1 MNVINDLKQI
11 LRRIDGKGYKAYKDL
26 ENSFEF
32 PGFTMHLDHVQGD
45 PFAAPS
51 AIRVRIP
58 LGETSVPESVL
69 QSPELI
75 LATEDYLT
83 RLFQRNTQKICRG
96 IRGTGNSGQISIQ
109 QCGQEILKRSSA
121 VLTPDFLEFRFYAA
135 LPARGR
141 SVLGAVAEVMLL
153 KEIPDIVQLSCRFD
167 RTIQNQLVLH
177 AHTFV
182 DFRHIQNSLEGL
194 GLVAFVPNGA
204 VLPRRSGIDD
214 RPLKAPEETVIP
226 FRAPEGLEVRI
237 QTPHSGTVSGMGIPR
252 GVTVIAGG
260 GFHGKSTLLNALMR
274 SVYGHIPMDGREQV
288 AARQNAVKIRAE
300 DGRSIRQVNISP
312 FIREL
317 PYSKDTTSFTT
328 ENASGSTSQAANIM
342 EALEAGA
349 SVLLIDEDT
358 SATNFMIRDERM
370 RHVVRKEPITPLIDV
385 IRSLYADHGVSS
397 ILVTGGAGDYFSV
410 ADTVILMEDYLP
422 YNVTESAT
430 AGTTS
435 SDHPLQ
441 LPDFGKRKL
450 KLPSA
455 FKGRREKFAARGTD
469 SLLIGKN
476 TVDVRAVEQIV
487 ETSQAEGIAFLLKQ
501 YQEATAQ
508 SNKPMVEIVRQI
520 HQRFSSTGFQFLK
533 RGNLSV
539 PRELEVI
546 FTINRVREASTMPE
560 SDGRNAAAGDDE
572 SSQADQ

>member
-32 PGFTMHLDHVQGD
+32 PGFTLHLDHVQGD

-51 AIRVRIP
+51 AIRVRVP
-58 LGETSVPESVL
+58 FEGTSVPESML

-75 LATEDYLT
+75 LAAEDYLT
-83 RLFQRNTQKICRG
+83 RLFHRNTQKICRG

-109 QCGQEILKRSSA
+109 HCGQEILKRSSA

-141 SVLGAVAEVMLL
+141 SVLGSVAETMLL
-153 KEIPDIVQLSCRFD
+153 KEVPDIVQLSCSFD

-182 DFRHIQNSLEGL
+182 DHCHIQDSLEAL

-204 VLPRRSGIDD
+204 ILPRRSGIDD
-214 RPLKAPEETVIP
+214 RPLTDPEETVVP
-226 FRAPEGLEVRI
+226 FRAPDGLEVRI
-237 QTPHSGTVSGMGIPR
+237 RTPHSGTISGLGIPK

-260 GFHGKSTLLNALMR
+260 GFHGKSTLLNALTR
-274 SVYGHIPMDGREQV
+274 GVYGHIPMDGREQL
-288 AARQNAVKIRAE
+288 ASLQNAVKIRAE

-317 PYSKDTTSFTT
+317 PYSKDTEVFST
-328 ENASGSTSQAANIM
+328 ENASGSTSQATNIM
-342 EALEAGA
+342 EALEAGTQ
-349 SVLLIDEDT
+349 LILIDEDT

-385 IRSLYADHGVSS
+385 IRSLYEDHGVST

-422 YNVTESAT
+422 YNVTASAT

-435 SDHPLQ
+435 SDRPLE
-441 LPDFGKRKL
+441 LPGFGKRKL
-450 KLPSA
+450 RLPSA
-455 FKGRREKFAARGTD
+455 VRGRREKYAARGTD
-469 SLLIGKN
+469 TLLIGRN
-476 TVDVRAVEQIV
+476 TVDVRALEQIV

-501 YQEATAQ
+501 YQEATTQ
-508 SNKPMVEIVRQI
+508 SNRPMVEIVRQI
-520 HQRFSSTGFQFLK
+520 HQRFASTGFQFLK

-539 PRELEVI
+539 PRDLEVM
-546 FTINRVREASTMPE
+546 FTINRVRESNSDPE
-560 SDGRNAAAGDDE
+560 AHEKNGSNTVNGPSRPHP
-572 SSQADQ
+572 